1 MNDQPEVVCVCVCV
15 CVSVFTRTY
24 NHVIPVQKICFA
36 FVTHDIRLVTEQ
48 LTHSTSQGDRRHS
61 LCGSLVSHSPFFPS
75 SIWRTVY
82 IITRRVNTK
91 QIISLSWLFSFTYCF
106 SFHRDRLFSRNDNR
120 ISIPIMCVGNK
131 VEFPPFTI
139 FMGSLA

>member
-61 LCGSLVSHSPFFPS
+61 LWSLILPFFPAAFDE
-75 SIWRTVY
+75 
-82 IITRRVNTK
+82 
-91 QIISLSWLFSFTYCF
+91 LFT
-106 SFHRDRLFSRNDNR
+106 LL
-120 ISIPIMCVGNK
+120 PGV
-131 VEFPPFTI
+131 
-139 FMGSLA
+139 